1 MGPTRIILMFTVV
14 AMIAGEALANVSE
27 LEPFRGQTV
36 QEVRLAGNR
45 VTRDYVITREIWTEE
60 GHPLDPDLV
69 AEDITRLEN
78 LAIFGSVI
86 VTPTQGEEG
95 VILDFEFTEMP
106 WLLPYPAVKWNE
118 QNGFSFGAGLSSP
131 NFRGQ
136 GVLLSASAV
145 FGGTTNA
152 SLRAIHPWV
161 AGDHLSIELLA
172 YHSERENTLLQFEEK
187 SDRVEV
193 TVGYHIGR
201 FGRMSGNVGYWGV
214 GSNVDGIT
222 LHSGNRDDMFIVG
235 ASIGYDS
242 RDSWRV
248 PHQGWNARL
257 VSEQLLGDAE
267 TQTTTLDVT
276 RYQPIADGHT
286 LAIGPLVSL
295 RSGEVGSEVPSYDQY
310 FLGGSNSVRGYDLET
325 LGREIFGKNR
335 LLASAEY
342 RYLALPVRPLH
353 LARWSVA
360 VGLELATFA
369 DVGVVWSRPEQFN
382 VDRTRF
388 GYGAGVRVLFPVVD
402 MIRFDVGVSQFGEVV
417 FNFGIR
423 AMFDAR
429 SLRTS

>member
-1 MGPTRIILMFTVV
+1 MKAHRIILVFAAIVLF
-14 AMIAGEALANVSE
+14 AGEALANVAE
-27 LEPFRGQTV
+27 LEPYRGQII
-36 QEVRLAGNR
+36 EEIRLAGNR

-60 GHPLDPDLV
+60 GKPLDPELV
-69 AEDITRLEN
+69 AEDLTRLEN
-78 LAIFGSVI
+78 LAIFGSVVVI
-86 VTPTQGEEG
+86 PSQGDEG

-106 WLLPYPAVKWNE
+106 WLIPYPAVKWNE

-152 SLRAIHPWV
+152 SFRALHPWV

-172 YHSERENTLLQFEEK
+172 YHSERENTLLQFEEI

-193 TVGYHIGR
+193 TLGYHIGR

-214 GSNVDGIT
+214 ASDLDGIT
-222 LHSGNRDDMFIVG
+222 LHSGNRDNMLILG
-235 ASIGYDS
+235 AKLGYDS

-248 PHQGWNARL
+248 PHRGWDAHL
-257 VSEQLLGDAE
+257 VSEQLLGDAQ

-286 LAIGPLVSL
+286 FAFGPLASF
-295 RSGEVGSEVPSYDQY
+295 RTGDVGSEVPSYDQY
-310 FLGGSNSVRGYDLET
+310 FLGGSNSVRGYDLEE

-335 LLASAEY
+335 LLATAEY
-342 RYLALPVRPLH
+342 RYLVMPVRPFRI
-353 LARWSVA
+353 AKWSVA

-369 DVGVVWSRPEQFN
+369 DVGVIWSEPEQFN
-382 VDRTRF
+382 LDRTRF
-388 GYGAGVRVLFPVVD
+388 GYGAGARVLFPVVD
-402 MIRFDVGVSQFGEVV
+402 MIRFDIGVSETGDVE

-423 AMFDAR
+423 AIFDAR
-429 SLRTS
+429 SVRTF